1 MYIKTLAI
9 IVVIF
14 VSLLSIG
21 NCANLKLINNID
33 LKQEEKE
40 LFKKSF
46 STEFYNK
53 KKQKLGKF
61 YAIEIQDIISLPQDV
76 DTNAVLIELETKN
89 GQSILCSYFEL
100 SNKISVMP
108 PLYLVD
114 EVTGS
119 VGDTIKI
126 SENIEGEIDYSEL
139 DKELKIAT
147 VKRIYCQ
154 ISKITKS
161 ANLVFKSGTVIFPMD
176 VCDRRWM
183 TDVVRLKIYLFEK

>member
-1 MYIKTLAI
+1 MYNKTLAI

-14 VSLLSIG
+14 VSLLSNG

-154 ISKITKS
+154 VSKITKS

-176 VCDRRWM
+176 VCDRRWI
-183 TDVVRLKIYLFEK
+183 TNVVRLKIYLFEK